1 MDIFFEIHKDLPREG
16 PGDNR
21 STQKALALMQNLP
34 YHPQILDIGCGPGL
48 QTLELARRTTGKIV
62 AVDTHQ
68 PFLDTLQ
75 QRAQAAGLSERISL
89 ENASMFALT
98 YQPNSFDALWSEGA
112 IYIIGFEK
120 GLREWR
126 PLLKPGGYVAVT
138 EISWL
143 KPNPPQ
149 EVLSYWMADYPD
161 MQSIDANLS
170 RLRAA
175 GYREIDHFTL
185 PTSSWWDDYY
195 TPIQARLPMLR
206 QKYQGDAEAKEIL
219 NATEK
224 EIAMY
229 QKYSEWYGYVFYVMQ
244 VE

>member
-48 QTLELARRTTGKIV
+48 QTLELARRTAGKIV

-206 QKYQGDAEAKEIL
+206 QRYQGDAEAKEIL

-229 QKYSEWYGYVFYVMQ
+229 QKYSEWYCYVFYVMQ